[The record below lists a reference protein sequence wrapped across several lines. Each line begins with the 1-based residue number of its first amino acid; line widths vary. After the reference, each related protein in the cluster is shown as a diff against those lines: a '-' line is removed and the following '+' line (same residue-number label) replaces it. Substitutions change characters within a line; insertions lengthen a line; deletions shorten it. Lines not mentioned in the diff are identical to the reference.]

1 MHAHCTKSRESYV
14 RLAGRGMEGNL
25 KAGCGIA
32 MGWRNAGSCFFSWLD
47 TELFFP
53 AGNEM

>member
-1 MHAHCTKSRESYV
+1 MHTHCTKSRESYV